1 MEEKKI
7 DKAFSE
13 VFHNNLWGG
22 DVSKSGPGSDLEQT
36 RVIRNAIIEVI
47 KKYNIKTMIDAPCGD
62 FYWMK
67 EVVKNPECTLESY
80 TGIDIV
86 EDLIKK
92 NNEQYG
98 NAHINFISLNL
109 AKQKIPKAD
118 LILTRDCFI
127 HLSFGNIFN
136 ILKNHQKSGAVY
148 VLISTYVYP
157 HRKNVDVDGFYIH
170 GRVLNMQKFPFNF
183 PNPILLINE
192 ECTEAKGA
200 CADKS
205 LALWK
210 SEDLPLNRIL
220 INLIFFRIYS
230 FPYQTAKKIYKSVFR
245 K

>member
-7 DKAFSE
+7 DKVFSE

-36 RVIRNAIIEVI
+36 RVIRTAIVDII
-47 KKYNIKTMIDAPCGD
+47 KKYNISSMIDAPCGD

-67 EVVKNPECTLESY
+67 EVVKNQQCTLESY

-98 NAHINFISLNL
+98 NSHVNFISLNL
-109 AKQKIPKAD
+109 AEQKIPKAD

-127 HLSFGNIFN
+127 HLSFSNIFK
-136 ILKNHQKSGAVY
+136 ILKNHQQSGATY
-148 VLISTYVYP
+148 VLISTYVYD

-170 GRVLNMQKFPFNF
+170 GRALNMQKYPFNL
-183 PNPILLINE
+183 PEPILLINE
-192 ECTEAKGA
+192 ACTEGNGA
-200 CADKS
+200 YADKS
-205 LALWK
+205 LGLWK
-210 SEDLPLNRIL
+210 SADLPLAKVFINIL
-220 INLIFFRIYS
+220 ILHIYI
-230 FPYQTAKKIYKSVFR
+230 FPYKMAKKLVKYILR